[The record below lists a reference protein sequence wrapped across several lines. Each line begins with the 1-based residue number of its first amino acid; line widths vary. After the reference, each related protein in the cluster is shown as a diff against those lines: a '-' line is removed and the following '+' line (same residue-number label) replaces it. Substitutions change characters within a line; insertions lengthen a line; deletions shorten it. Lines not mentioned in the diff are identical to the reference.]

1 MGLLYVII
9 QKHRVRISEE
19 DQSSYAVAFLL
30 DKKNLC
36 LPHREKK
43 RLREEREATIITVL
57 VDGAMGS
64 QFQRLQK
71 SVVIFTF
78 IFYVYR

>member
-9 QKHRVRISEE
+9 QKHGVRISEE

-43 RLREEREATIITVL
+43 
-57 VDGAMGS
+57 D
-64 QFQRLQK
+64 
-71 SVVIFTF
+71 
-78 IFYVYR
+78 